1 MATEQGYYSSMDWLS
16 HISQINWLAVLI
28 AFLATM
34 AIGFVW
40 YMPAVLG
47 RRWMAAIGK
56 SEDDLRNMEGG
67 AGIWV
72 PMMVAAAVTT
82 ILLAVLIS
90 KLGIDNAL
98 AGGWFALVVAL
109 VFRAGGHVIHNGFAG
124 RPSTVTLI
132 DSGHDIVAMTVAG
145 AIIGGLQ

>member
-1 MATEQGYYSSMDWLS
+1 MDWLS
-16 HISQINWLAVLI
+16 YISQINWLAVLL
-28 AFLATM
+28 AFIATM

-47 RRWMAAIGK
+47 NRWMAAIGK
-56 SEDDLRNMEGG
+56 TEDDLKNMSGG

-72 PMMVAAAVTT
+72 PMMVAAALTA

-90 KLGIDNAL
+90 KLGLDNAL
-98 AGGWFALVVAL
+98 AGGWFALVLAL

-124 RPSTVTLI
+124 RPAAVTII
-132 DSGHDIVAMTVAG
+132 DSGHDLLAMAVSG
-145 AIIGGLQ
+145 AIIGAMS

>member
-1 MATEQGYYSSMDWLS
+1 MDWLS
-16 HISQINWLAVLI
+16 FISQINWLAVAL
-28 AFLATM
+28 AFISSM

-47 RRWMAAIGK
+47 NRWMAAIGK
-56 SEDDLRNMEGG
+56 TEEDLKSIGGG

-72 PMMVAAAVTT
+72 PMMVAAALTA

-90 KLGIDNAL
+90 KLGLDNAV
-98 AGGWFALVVAL
+98 AGGWFALVLAL

-124 RPSTVTLI
+124 RPAAVTLI
-132 DSGHDIVAMTVAG
+132 DSGHDLVAMTVAG
-145 AIIGGLQ
+145 AIIGAMS

>member
-1 MATEQGYYSSMDWLS
+1 MDWLS
-16 HISQINWLAVLI
+16 FISQINWLAVAL
-28 AFLATM
+28 AFISSM

-47 RRWMAAIGK
+47 NRWMAAIGK
-56 SEDDLRNMEGG
+56 TEEDLKNIGGG

-72 PMMVAAAVTT
+72 PMMVAAALTA

-90 KLGIDNAL
+90 KLGLDNAV
-98 AGGWFALVVAL
+98 AGGWFALVMAL

-124 RPSTVTLI
+124 RPAAVTLI
-132 DSGHDIVAMTVAG
+132 DSGHDLVAMTVAG
-145 AIIGGLQ
+145 AIIGAMS

>member
-1 MATEQGYYSSMDWLS
+1 MDWLS
-16 HISQINWLAVLI
+16 YVSQINWLAVLLAFI
-28 AFLATM
+28 ASM

-47 RRWMAAIGK
+47 NRWMAAIGK
-56 SEDDLRNMEGG
+56 TEEDLKNISGG

-72 PMMVAAAVTT
+72 PMMVAAALTA

-90 KLGIDNAL
+90 KLGLDNAL
-98 AGGWFALVVAL
+98 AGGWFALVLAL

-124 RPSTVTLI
+124 RPAAVTLI
-132 DSGHDIVAMTVAG
+132 DSGHDLVAMTVAG
-145 AIIGGLQ
+145 AIIGAMS